1 MALIAD
7 SPFARVGGMV
17 NGFDPA
23 RAGELD
29 PATRAMIERRS
40 KVLGPGYKLFY
51 EKPLHFVRAEG
62 VHLYD
67 ADGQAYLDVYNN
79 VPSIGHCHPRVVEAV
94 SKQLGVLNTHTR
106 YLYDSIITYSE
117 QLLATLPAEIEHVM
131 YTCTGS
137 EASDLAMRIT
147 RYFTGGSGFIVTANA
162 YHGHTTAV
170 SEVSPSMGKNV
181 PLGVGTR
188 LVPAPDAYR
197 TEGDVGAKFA
207 QDVAAAI
214 ADMKRHG
221 IKFAGFI
228 ADSIFSSDGIYPG
241 PAGFLKEAIEIVR
254 KEGGLYLADE
264 VQPGFAR
271 TGDAMWGFQRHG
283 VTPDMVIMGKPMG
296 NGVPIGAVA
305 TRADCVDRFGRETR
319 YFNTFG
325 GNPVSIAAA
334 QAVLDVIRDEGLQE
348 NSRKV
353 GHEMIAGI
361 QALAQKYQAIGD
373 VRGAGLFVG
382 VEFVTDRRSKEP
394 DGALGLKIVNRLREK
409 RVLISASG
417 VKGNILK
424 IRPPLPFSSENNKE
438 FLRLLDESLAESL

>member
-1 MALIAD
+1 MTSIAND
-7 SPFARVGGMV
+7 PFSRVGGMV
-17 NGFDPA
+17 NGFDPS
-23 RAGELD
+23 RASDLD
-29 PATRAMIERRS
+29 PATRAMVERRA

-51 EKPLHFVRAEG
+51 ERPLHFVRAEG
-62 VHLYD
+62 VFLYD
-67 ADGQAYLDVYNN
+67 ADGAPYLDVYNN

-94 SKQLGVLNTHTR
+94 SRQIGVLNTHTR
-106 YLYDSIITYSE
+106 YLYDSIIDYSE
-117 QLLATLPAEIEHVM
+117 QLLATFPAEIEHVM

-147 RYFTGGSGFIVTANA
+147 RYFTGGSGFIVTTNA

-170 SEVSPSMGKNV
+170 SEVSPSMGQNV
-181 PLGVGTR
+181 PLGIATR

-197 TEGDVGAKFA
+197 TDGDVGAKFA
-207 QDVAAAI
+207 ADIAAAI

-221 IKFAGFI
+221 VKFAGFI
-228 ADSIFSSDGIYPG
+228 ADSIFSSDGIYPD
-241 PAGFLKEAIEIVR
+241 PAGFLKEAVAVVR
-254 KEGGLYLADE
+254 NAGGLYIADE

-283 VTPDMVIMGKPMG
+283 VVPDLVIMGKPMG
-296 NGVPIGAVA
+296 NGVPIGALA
-305 TRADCVDRFGRETR
+305 TRAECVDRFGRETR

-353 GHEMIAGI
+353 GQEMIDGI
-361 QALAQKYQAIGD
+361 RALANKHQAIGD

-382 VEFVTDRRSKEP
+382 VEFVKDRRGKEP
-394 DGALGLKIVNRLREK
+394 DGALGLKVVNRLREK

-424 IRPPLPFSSENNKE
+424 IRPPLPFSSENNRQ
-438 FLRLLDESLAESL
+438 FLHLLDEALTESL

>member
-1 MALIAD
+1 MTTTATD
-7 SPFARVGGMV
+7 PFSRVGGMV
-17 NGFDPA
+17 NGFDPS
-23 RAGELD
+23 RASELD
-29 PATRAMIERRS
+29 PATRKMVERRAR
-40 KVLGPGYKLFY
+40 VLGPGYKLFY
-51 EKPLHFVRAEG
+51 ETPLHFVRAEG
-62 VHLYD
+62 VFLYD
-67 ADGQAYLDVYNN
+67 AEGAPYLDVYNN

-94 SKQLGVLNTHTR
+94 SRQLGVLNTHTR

-117 QLLATLPAEIEHVM
+117 QLLATFPAEIGHVM

-147 RYFTGGSGFIVTANA
+147 RYFTGGTGFVVTANA

-170 SEVSPSMGKNV
+170 SEVSPSMGRNV

-197 TEGDVGAKFA
+197 ATGDVGAKLA
-207 QDVAAAI
+207 ADVAAAI
-214 ADMKRHG
+214 ADMQRHG

-241 PAGFLKEAIEIVR
+241 PTGFLKEAIDVVH
-254 KEGGLYLADE
+254 KAGGLYLADE

-283 VTPDMVIMGKPMG
+283 VVPDLVIMGKPMG
-296 NGVPIGAVA
+296 NGVPIGAIAVQPHL
-305 TRADCVDRFGRETR
+305 VEKFGQETR

-353 GHEMIAGI
+353 GQEMMTGI
-361 QALAQKYQAIGD
+361 QALAQRYPAIGD

-382 VEFVTDRRSKEP
+382 VEFVKDRASKEP
-394 DGALGLKIVNRLREK
+394 DGALGLKVVNRLRDK

-424 IRPPLPFSSENNKE
+424 IRPPLPFSSENNKQ
-438 FLRLLDESLAESL
+438 FLRLLDEALSESV